1 MRRREVG
8 GQLLGVG
15 GGDVPVVGSR
25 HEQQPVAELAQD
37 GEVAR
42 LVVAQ
47 GLPQGGEITGR
58 GVADAVAAR
67 RWPVGRPVG
76 AWGEA
81 VGVRGGQPSA
91 QEIHRARC
99 VGAGQGSEAAPG
111 GQQPGARAAAGQ
123 HRRTPCGG
131 RQQHH
136 APYAGQVLGVQG
148 GEFLQDQG
156 AQGVAGEHERSGGDE
171 AGQDLV
177 QVVGELFDRQRC
189 PAREVWPCARWS

>member
-15 GGDVPVVGSR
+15 GGDVQVVGSR

-67 RWPVGRPVG
+67 RWPDGRPVG

-81 VGVRGGQPSA
+81 VGVRG
-91 QEIHRARC
+91 
-99 VGAGQGSEAAPG
+99 
-111 GQQPGARAAAGQ
+111 
-123 HRRTPCGG
+123 
-131 RQQHH
+131 
-136 APYAGQVLGVQG
+136 
-148 GEFLQDQG
+148 
-156 AQGVAGEHERSGGDE
+156 
-171 AGQDLV
+171 
-177 QVVGELFDRQRC
+177 
-189 PAREVWPCARWS
+189 